1 MNRSL
6 VLCLLGACLLSLS
19 LYAQDAAIP
28 RPEHPLPQA
37 ERAEWMNL
45 NGVWEFAETNDDES
59 AKFLGADP
67 YPEKINV
74 PFCRESKLSGIQ
86 RRPFVKNAWYR
97 RAVTLPPTWKSP
109 RTRLHIGACDWRTD
123 VWVNG
128 QSAGQHIGGNVDFS
142 FDITRL
148 LKPGENTFIIHAFDD
163 TGSGMQPLGKQS
175 ISGKSEGIFYTQ
187 TTGIWQTVW
196 LEGVGS
202 SFLREFFAD
211 TDPDRERL
219 SLNIGIEGAIQGLT
233 VMAEAMADGK
243 SIAKVEVPAE
253 WRNNFLVL
261 SIPKPRLWS
270 NKDPYLYDLQLTLK
284 RGTEIVDSIKSYFG
298 MRRVTIDGA
307 AILINGQPVFQR
319 LVLDQ
324 GFYPD
329 GVWTAPSDEALRK
342 DIELSQAAGF
352 NGARLHQKVFE
363 PRFLYWA
370 DKLGYLVWGEYP
382 SYGAN
387 YANPAVNAP
396 IINEWTQI
404 MQRDRNHPAII
415 GWCPFNETEPI
426 SGTIQAAVVRNTRA
440 IDPSRPVIESSGY
453 AHTIPDP
460 EVLDAH
466 DYDQNPE
473 SFRARYESM
482 FSGAGLNSL
491 SPQYGTAQSTNL
503 PFMVSEYGGIGW
515 GIEEG
520 GWGYGNAP
528 KTLDEFYARLK
539 GLTDALLDNPHVF
552 GYCYTQLTNVEQEQ
566 NGIFM
571 FDRTPKFDLDKL
583 KAILG
588 REAAYEKN
596 PPRAST
602 TPPKNIAWKI
612 LAGSSLDRE
621 SARPWRYTEENPGDN
636 WSHSSFNDSAWKE
649 GSAPF
654 GFKGGEWMD
663 KIKTPWKSK
672 DLWLRQEFTHANAA
686 METAALVMHHDEDVE
701 IFLNGKKICAQERWN
716 DRYEAFDVTQA
727 LKAALADGK
736 NIIAV
741 HVRQTSGGQFFDM
754 ALLAGSI

>member
-1 MNRSL
+1 MNRQTGF
-6 VLCLLGACLLSLS
+6 CLLAICFISICA
-19 LYAQDAAIP
+19 YAQDAGIP
-28 RPEHPLPQA
+28 RPEHPMPQA
-37 ERAEWMNL
+37 ERTEWLNL
-45 NGVWEFAETNDDES
+45 NGTWEFAETNEDES
-59 AKFLGADP
+59 AKYLSAEP
-67 YPEKINV
+67 YPEKIIV

-86 RRPFVKNAWYR
+86 RRPFVKNVWYR
-97 RAVTLPPTWKSP
+97 RSVILPAAWKSP

-142 FDITRL
+142 FDITNL
-148 LKPGENTFIIHAFDD
+148 LKPGENIFIVHAFDD
-163 TGSGMQPLGKQS
+163 TGSGLQPLGKQS

-196 LEGVGS
+196 LEGVGA
-202 SFLREFFAD
+202 SFIREFFVD
-211 TDPDRERL
+211 TDPARERV
-219 SLNIGIEGAIQGLT
+219 SLNVGIEGPTEGLT
-233 VMAEAMADGK
+233 VMAEAMVDGK
-243 SIAKVEVPAE
+243 SVAKAEVPAE
-253 WRNNFLVL
+253 WRNNSLVL
-261 SIPKPRLWS
+261 AIQKPRLWS
-270 NKDPYLYDLQLTLK
+270 IQDPYLYDLQVTLR
-284 RGTEIVDSIKSYFG
+284 RGNDVVDFIKSYFG

-307 AILINGQPVFQR
+307 AILINGTPVFQR

-387 YANPAVNAP
+387 YSNPAVNAP
-396 IINEWTQI
+396 ILNEWVQI
-404 MQRDRNHPAII
+404 MERDRNHPSII
-415 GWCPFNETEPI
+415 GWCPFNETEPLT
-426 SGTIQAAVVRNTRA
+426 GTLQAAVVRVTRS

-473 SFRARYESM
+473 SFRTRYKTM
-482 FSGAGLNSL
+482 FSSAGLSSL
-491 SPQYGTAQSTNL
+491 PPQYGTAQSTQL

-515 GIEEG
+515 SIVKG

-528 KTLDEFYARLK
+528 KTLDEFYARIK
-539 GLTDALLDNPHVF
+539 GLADALLDNPHVF

-571 FDRTPKFDLDKL
+571 FDRTPKFDLDTL
-583 KAILG
+583 KSILG

-596 PPRAST
+596 PPLAST
-602 TPPKNIAWKI
+602 QSSKKITWNI
-612 LAGSSLDRE
+612 LLGSSLDGAL
-621 SARPWRYTEENPGDN
+621 ARPWRYTEENPGEH
-636 WSHSSFNDSAWKE
+636 WAQTAFNDSAWKE
-649 GSAPF
+649 GAAPF
-654 GFKGGEWMD
+654 GFKGGEWME
-663 KIKTPWKSK
+663 KIKTPWKSS
-672 DLWLRQEFTHANAA
+672 DLWLRQEFTRANAA
-686 METAALVMHHDEDVE
+686 MESAAVVMHHDEDVE
-701 IFLNGKKICAQERWN
+701 IFLNGKKICAHDRWN
-716 DRYEAFDVTQA
+716 DRYEAFDVTSA
-727 LKAALADGK
+727 LKEALVDGK

-741 HVRQTSGGQFFDM
+741 HIHQTSGGQFFDM